1 MEAVT
6 ILPNTAQQE
15 PRKTLGLNSYA
26 DDAEILLDEPKTVKK
41 TNHFI
46 EANTSEIDLKSL
58 KSECIIPVFAKDN
71 ELTKIGRAHV

>member
-41 TNHFI
+41 SLYR
-46 EANTSEIDLKSL
+46 SEHLGNRPEIS
-58 KSECIIPVFAKDN
+58 
-71 ELTKIGRAHV
+71 